1 MKSVEAQLKEVT
13 EQKIALEAELVKQAG
28 SATPSDTYT
37 ERMQKMESAIE
48 QANERMKEME
58 AKMDNYAKMKA
69 ELDKKMEDTK
79 ASLADIYVDKSEDEE
94 DEEEGEEEGEGMAEN
109 QIGGVNETVVA
120 GQKKKGKK
128 AKKARK
134 VEEDSAE
141 EAKEIETKTK
151 AEEIPVVAP
160 VAVEVAPTP
169 VAEEVA
175 PVAVAQEVPVAQPEV
190 KAVAPATEI
199 AVMEATISKLAQV
212 TEKVASTESK
222 FNQLDEELNKAKETM
237 ALEAKI
243 KSEALAT
250 VSALQSKYEALL
262 AKVTSIESNNQT
274 VEEKVAKTVASL
286 GVEPVSISAD
296 ANNIVKTGSELLKEW
311 ESITDPR
318 AKRAFYLQNADAIHG
333 ASGLIIKKK

>member
-79 ASLADIYVDKSEDEE
+79 ASLADIYVDKSEDE
-94 DEEEGEEEGEGMAEN
+94 DEEEEGEGEGMAEN
-109 QIGGVNETVVA
+109 QIGGVNEKVIA
-120 GQKKKGKK
+120 GQKKGKK
-128 AKKARK
+128 AKKAKK
-134 VEEDSAE
+134 VEEDSTE
-141 EAKEIETKTK
+141 EADMIEKKTEGKAK
-151 AEEIPVVAP
+151 AEETP
-160 VAVEVAPTP
+160 AVQATAEEVAPTP
-169 VAEEVA
+169 VAEVVA
-175 PVAVAQEVPVAQPEV
+175 PVAVAEEV

-222 FNQLDEELNKAKETM
+222 FTQLDAELNKAKETM

-243 KSEALAT
+243 KSEAFAT
-250 VSALQSKYEALL
+250 VTALQAKYEALL
-262 AKVTSIESNNQT
+262 AKVTNIESNNQT

-296 ANNIVKTGSELLKEW
+296 ANNIPKTGAELLQEW
-311 ESITDPR
+311 ASITEPR
-318 AKRAFYLQNADAIHG
+318 AKRAFYLQHADAIHG
-333 ASGLIIKKK
+333 ASGLTIKKK

>member
-79 ASLADIYVDKSEDEE
+79 ASLADIYVDKSEDEGDEE
-94 DEEEGEEEGEGMAEN
+94 DGEEEEGEGEGMAEN

-169 VAEEVA
+169 VA
-175 PVAVAQEVPVAQPEV
+175 QEVPVAQPEV
-190 KAVAPATEI
+190 VAPATEI

-222 FNQLDEELNKAKETM
+222 FNQLDQELNKAKETM

-311 ESITDPR
+311 ESITEPR